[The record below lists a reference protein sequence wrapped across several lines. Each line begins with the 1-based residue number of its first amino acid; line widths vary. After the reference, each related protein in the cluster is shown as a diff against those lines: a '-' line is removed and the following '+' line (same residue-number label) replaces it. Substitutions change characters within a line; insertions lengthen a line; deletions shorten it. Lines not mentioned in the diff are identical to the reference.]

1 MTTGSPS
8 SSQADPRRPRA
19 DDDAKHA
26 ADHADARSRSVSR
39 GERDDDVWAAA
50 FRKARNRADMEGE
63 PATDHDGSVDQVD
76 AENGCR
82 SRQGVQNDDADPSG
96 RDGIES
102 SAINGAQQEVDERQ
116 VQRDDVGPSGP
127 EGNDVAVIDS
137 VHEGDDR
144 SAETD
149 PLDLSCLLSGSLE
162 SESSNCDV
170 NSEIDEDQSDE
181 DQSDEDQSD
190 EDQSDEDQSDEDQSD
205 EDQSDEDQS
214 DEDQSDEDQSD
225 EDQSDED
232 QSDEDQSDEDQS
244 DEDQSD
250 EDRPEASTDRNEV
263 DEDQC
268 ESVDDPLGADIV
280 AKAVSVDPVRRDTCL
295 NSLVSASAYKKDDA
309 EDDDSLLVK
318 RRRWCRRAICAVML
332 SSVLVLSVYIGMVGI
347 QLGKLASSQFF
358 MVDMAIDSLCSDRIT
373 VNFDGVLFNPSTASL
388 GISDV
393 AFAVSTDGFSKPF
406 LKGAIPLPQFTTSR
420 QSSSVLGP
428 GDNLVNIA
436 MRLNVLNRA
445 AVSELLARSVAK
457 TPTHVKVSFTAML
470 SLQPLFLLPITFPFS
485 GNEIVVLNEPTGA
498 PRPNPPQVTS
508 IAITADSPK
517 QGLLATIA
525 WEMEALLP
533 GVRLSVPLPEINAKI
548 LSQGKVVAL
557 ATNRAATLSPKKGNF
572 TSTVQIPTQQSTSE
586 LLRTQ
591 ALIRSIASGADDL
604 SIQVT
609 GVPSPGQ
616 PPSCMLQ
623 DVIDQMPPVTFQ
635 LALTSPMSSNVGNG
649 FSSSGAVLHSVSSP
663 SNSRPKPSPPSNGL
677 LGDVS
682 VDIVNVRRAAD
693 NPFGIVLNVETSVMV
708 QWTMDVQ
715 LTQIVFDLMVAGTS
729 LMAVITILPVS
740 VIVVESGRR
749 VPVKLTIDIELADE
763 QLAVSL
769 LHRSMANGFHDLPQ
783 LTICGRSGSN
793 FLSRLFTQV
802 SIPIPIPP
810 RGVRPSIPNIDYS
823 IVVDASCDLNV
834 FVTAPAFKGAAAKA
848 SSQSTSSLPP
858 ITVIVPGGQVDVADG
873 HNRMACVEWDAFTFD
888 SSFRHSAFQ
897 ARLVVSR
904 YHDAFHL
911 GSFINDV
918 LHTGV
923 LPSVHI
929 SGAVRNAQWH
939 PFAVDARVNLFAV
952 SLPPCPVQSLIATVP
967 SHSQSLVELVD
978 LLAVDVNDDVV
989 AVRAL
994 CRLNVGPHF
1003 RIENVPEVVVSVF
1016 ERVGLGRRLGTVE
1029 LLSVTQSSSLVFV
1042 TVRLTVSR
1050 EVFSLPYIPAIEV
1063 RNRQDG
1069 HCWLPR
1075 AFSRV
1080 TYNHPQWDLP
1090 AHPTR
1095 IGSDL
1100 VIDVTSNR
1108 QVVCVRVAK
1117 TMSAVTLPCAIRVAL
1132 QPMAVLVYDD
1142 KRRRFMEVGTL
1153 CLQPMLITSGR
1164 EYHVKLD
1171 IEIGT
1176 TSFTRERRLTDILAR
1191 VLLEGG
1197 HSRIAIHLVPQH
1209 NAASDLTPFYSWV
1222 NLTKIPMTSRFKFEI
1237 VRIDPIGNVDSDGM
1251 TDLEIP
1257 CFMRGSLCPYDRTGL
1272 VTSFGLILQIGLK
1285 ITTAVVSSPFVLTFP
1300 ECSFTVD
1307 YGTFPVLDI
1316 TVQPMSLTL
1325 PTMFSNGGL
1334 DFFFNVTIESM
1345 DTEML
1350 GAAYDGLMQS
1360 SQRRAVIR
1368 AHPSAGPYANF
1379 VSRIFSGVS
1388 FEVPIDRS
1396 KPSTGNSS
1404 GFVFEY
1410 ALVSTNSYSAGF
1422 KMVTKLPFTAPF
1434 DISWGNV
1441 RIALHWKGEAFADA
1455 TTDLTLAKGALLHRD
1470 IYARVFGENVDPM
1483 KQCDVQDFIN
1493 PKMCVANSVLQLALA
1508 AAQGNTSLP
1517 LVVDLQFTNMFGIHQ
1532 RWWMDLTVFEAIPTI
1547 SRKSTASKSYGL
1559 LRALSVNTNKLFS
1572 SLRNSLSKRFVE
1584 VPMYAKIYNPL
1595 NFVLACNRI
1604 DGKLFFTDL
1613 DGVHS
1618 GYIPFVRLPPTP
1630 EVKLASVK
1638 EQNHW
1643 ELHPLTVTTI
1653 DDLTF
1658 NVDRHQVIETG
1669 LRLFDEKILHNR
1681 LCIDVDKGVL
1691 DIEIRAPNSEPLL
1704 FTQILTLHKFES
1716 QGHEDCKLAPE
1727 CHPKMAFVPG
1737 FDTAHFADPSI
1748 LVNGDGAKI
1757 ARNGSAVDITT
1768 GRHQFTSVFWRQ
1780 PVRIDDSFSFT
1791 MTFRMQ
1797 GFAILSN
1804 GIAFVVQG
1812 EGPEAFSRNKWGL
1825 GLGRSSELAI
1835 VFSNQFSTAIY
1846 VMRDGV
1852 EIARTH
1858 ETIVAY
1864 DDGKFHTAR
1873 IDYTHQSERVDVYID
1888 DKHVLVANFNT
1899 ALLKLARNRAW
1910 IGVTA
1915 STEWLTYSIQT
1926 IELMS
1931 LSRPVL
1937 HVPMFVLVEKGLI
1950 TGSTLHPSR
1959 FTLEARDSC
1968 GFPRYSGEPVT
1979 FCVALR
1985 PQRDDGDC
1993 SIDAASSCLID
2004 LTDAI
2009 ADNHDGTY
2017 TVEFTPDRDGMFD
2030 VLVRTAD
2037 AATPGRWIRLG
2048 DIQIEPVFD

>member
-170 NSEIDEDQSDE
+170 NSEIDEDQSDEDQSDEDQSDE

-858 ITVIVPGGQVDVADG
+858 ITVIVPGG
-873 HNRMACVEWDAFTFD
+873 
-888 SSFRHSAFQ
+888 
-897 ARLVVSR
+897 
-904 YHDAFHL
+904 
-911 GSFINDV
+911 
-918 LHTGV
+918 
-923 LPSVHI
+923 
-929 SGAVRNAQWH
+929 
-939 PFAVDARVNLFAV
+939 
-952 SLPPCPVQSLIATVP
+952 
-967 SHSQSLVELVD
+967 
-978 LLAVDVNDDVV
+978 
-989 AVRAL
+989 
-994 CRLNVGPHF
+994 
-1003 RIENVPEVVVSVF
+1003 
-1016 ERVGLGRRLGTVE
+1016 
-1029 LLSVTQSSSLVFV
+1029 
-1042 TVRLTVSR
+1042 
-1050 EVFSLPYIPAIEV
+1050 
-1063 RNRQDG
+1063 
-1069 HCWLPR
+1069 
-1075 AFSRV
+1075 
-1080 TYNHPQWDLP
+1080 
-1090 AHPTR
+1090 
-1095 IGSDL
+1095 
-1100 VIDVTSNR
+1100 
-1108 QVVCVRVAK
+1108 
-1117 TMSAVTLPCAIRVAL
+1117 
-1132 QPMAVLVYDD
+1132 
-1142 KRRRFMEVGTL
+1142 
-1153 CLQPMLITSGR
+1153 QPMLITSGR